1 MEDKKLA
8 EPTQKTVHP
17 HKPTQKV
24 QENAEHACKMSHTT
38 ATKTQQHQASTRSQR
53 VVREENNTKRQLKDM
68 TVEELIEEINAPMR
82 EYLKHADTVN
92 AATPTTAWEQ
102 HKKFWDLAEAEE

>member
-1 MEDKKLA
+1 MEDKKHV

-17 HKPTQKV
+17 HKPTQKA
-24 QENAEHACKMSHTT
+24 QKNAEQACKMSHTT

-53 VVREENNTKRQLKDM
+53 VMWEENNTKRQLEDM
-68 TVEELIEEINAPMR
+68 TVEELIEEIDAPMR

-92 AATPTTAWEQ
+92 VTTPTTAWEQ
-102 HKKFWDLAEAEE
+102 HKQLWDLAEAEE